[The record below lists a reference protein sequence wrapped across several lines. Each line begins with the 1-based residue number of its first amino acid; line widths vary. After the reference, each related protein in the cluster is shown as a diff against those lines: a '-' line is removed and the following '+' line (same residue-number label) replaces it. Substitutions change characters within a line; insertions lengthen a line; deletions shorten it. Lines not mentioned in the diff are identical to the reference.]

1 MNVNTQIAAGN
12 KKTKRAFVFR
22 CVFISRSCDGS
33 RAVLNLARLSGMEG
47 STPDSLIEFT
57 FRGVFQG
64 VLIAFMGS
72 TPGGLFVKGV
82 AELGECHPA

>member
-57 FRGVFQG
+57 CSLL
-64 VLIAFMGS
+64 LIDSSPIADLDPNGQ
-72 TPGGLFVKGV
+72 
-82 AELGECHPA
+82 